1 MGSRIGEMIFN
12 NDIHQL
18 LKKYDELIQI
28 GINDLQFIKGLGNYF
43 RNLMFAKDKKT
54 LTLLE
59 VSESVKANYLNNTEN
74 ISINYLID
82 AISLVNNCEIN
93 IKNVSERRVH
103 IELTLM
109 QLASLH
115 SDGEKKNYIIPASK
129 IKNNFIG
136 KESNSLDQKKS
147 NFISNTDVN
156 LSSSKEK
163 KDVNNKSKTT
173 HDSFNSYESNL
184 NDNVKN
190 DLKKRNINPLEPVSS
205 FSLSSIDLKKAVSKT
220 I

>member
-1 MGSRIGEMIFN
+1 M
-12 NDIHQL
+12 
-18 LKKYDELIQI
+18 
-28 GINDLQFIKGLGNYF
+28 
-43 RNLMFAKDKKT
+43 
-54 LTLLE
+54 
-59 VSESVKANYLNNTEN
+59 
-74 ISINYLID
+74 ID

-115 SDGEKKNYIIPASK
+115 FDGEKKNYIIPSSK
-129 IKNNFIG
+129 IKNNFSG
-136 KESNSLDQKKS
+136 RERNFLDQKKS

-173 HDSFNSYESNL
+173 HNSFNSYESNL

-205 FSLSSIDLKKAVSKT
+205 FLFQVLL
-220 I
+220 